1 MNNRDL
7 AHIRHSLLPHPPFRA
22 TCSAMK
28 LNRPHHK
35 HLSHMDQIQVFLS
48 LLLAALQPHLSL
60 LIPVN
65 DHTPLLPS
73 LLRLHC
79 TGVLHAQLHTHRSL
93 VLRSSL
99 VGELGSKWESSGGS
113 SFPCASSQ
121 ARSSRSFL
129 LLARSAAGRGDKQK
143 KPFSA
148 PCQQHLAEK
157 TQAAPAALKNS
168 LQRSR
173 GAENT
178 VHHKH
183 TSSFSLD

>member
-7 AHIRHSLLPHPPFRA
+7 GHIKHSLLPHPPFHA
-22 TCSAMK
+22 TCSATK
-28 LNRPHHK
+28 LTNRPHHK
-35 HLSHMDQIQVFLS
+35 HSSSVDQIQMFLS

-73 LLRLHC
+73 PQRLHC
-79 TGVLHAQLHTHRSL
+79 SGVLRAQLHTHRSL

-143 KPFSA
+143 KPFST
-148 PCQQHLAEK
+148 PCQQRLAEK
-157 TQAAPAALKNS
+157 IQTAPAALKNS
-168 LQRSR
+168 L
-173 GAENT
+173 
-178 VHHKH
+178 
-183 TSSFSLD
+183 